1 MSKEDL
7 MELEGTVVKMQKGT
21 KYTVELDNGMKVDA
35 HVGGKLRVNKITII
49 EGDRVKV
56 SISPYDLTKGIITWR
71 TK

>member
-35 HVGGKLRVNKITII
+35 HIGGKLRVNKITII